1 MAYLRAGVGVTR
13 MDRISNEDVFE
24 RYGMAEG
31 APGMNCGVV
40 EKVKRSALRWYEHVW
55 RMPEERMIKRVYQS

>member
-13 MDRISNEDVFE
+13 MDRISNEDVYE
-24 RYGMAEG
+24 KYRMVED

-40 EKVKRSALRWYEHVW
+40 K
-55 RMPEERMIKRVYQS
+55 